1 LPTPGDSANLP
12 TPGRDGTTGKV
23 LDDSEAN
30 EQESAE
36 QQRLRIALESMAWI
50 RIREAHCGLAQHT
63 TFSFGAANLP
73 SIE

>member
-1 LPTPGDSANLP
+1 M
-12 TPGRDGTTGKV
+12 

-50 RIREAHCGLAQHT
+50 RIREAHCGLSRREAD
-63 TFSFGAANLP
+63 ARVARA
-73 SIE
+73 